1 MGVFHRIG
9 QGPGRSPATAAPFS
23 PSATMALK
31 LPDIPLDVLYE
42 VSYGVISVADL
53 KDGDASHVP
62 DILSCLPGGS
72 AASIVDQQD
81 LS

>member
-1 MGVFHRIG
+1 
-9 QGPGRSPATAAPFS
+9 
-23 PSATMALK
+23 MALK